1 LSNHDGTTKI
11 FDTIKDKKTLILGN
25 KEECDNVYKTI
36 EEKNNSFKLFGL
48 KTNDRTSSW
57 ATKGKNLNTKSA
69 LTELGQSD
77 PLCLMAH
84 NIHIASPILA
94 KVQHVVILAKKS
106 LADTIKKKILRI
118 NPLVAITVLQ
128 KEQTMIKESTPSKP
142 NTKEKPKNEKQVPTS
157 NQSKKEF
164 SKKKEKGSKETPVTK
179 IEEKKIETPTSI
191 NVQSQ
196 NNDTKKENIE
206 TKPQV
211 EQPKANVSNQT
222 NPEQP
227 KIPNHSD
234 IIKAIKQAQQLKSV
248 RRELKPLSRAI
259 HVKPATPIVTRHS
272 QEQLDA
278 LKTIP
283 TVMQVFSTPV
293 VSREQAL
300 ETTEELLAKL
310 MADSPPQ
317 RVEKIGA
324 RSIRKRLVKKRKLRF
339 PTSASIK
346 ENELETVNMFTSP
359 EHMNILNQYAS
370 QFEAQFFKD
379 SYKFKDITILTY
391 TLFKQGKRWEWFG
404 DKYLTAMLARFLE
417 LYSYKSRHTA
427 RITSYYLGL
436 LFKSCSANITL
447 FGVAKKSGIFP
458 YVSLYLTDEDRDTIN
473 QFILENETKLDRWE
487 FDEMNRYITKTVPA
501 LKHVANL
508 YEKLIYAVYKD
519 SGADFNALDKAFSS
533 LYTYFRLRAPVI
545 LVREGVPGYIYRE
558 AQDKNTQEWICT
570 FVKDG
575 KAYTAAHTDPAEAK
589 AMAASLLLHD
599 VPLHLSQMNKTP
611 TTG

>member
-1 LSNHDGTTKI
+1 
-11 FDTIKDKKTLILGN
+11 
-25 KEECDNVYKTI
+25 
-36 EEKNNSFKLFGL
+36 
-48 KTNDRTSSW
+48 
-57 ATKGKNLNTKSA
+57 
-69 LTELGQSD
+69 
-77 PLCLMAH
+77 MAH

-106 LADTIKKKILRI
+106 LTDTIKKKILRI
-118 NPLVAITVLQ
+118 NPLVTITVLQ
-128 KEQTMIKESTPSKP
+128 KEQTMTKESTPTK
-142 NTKEKPKNEKQVPTS
+142 TTAKEKPKNEKQVPTS

-164 SKKKEKGSKETPVTK
+164 SKKQKGEKSSKETPVAKT
-179 IEEKKIETPTSI
+179 EQKKIETPTSV
-191 NVQSQ
+191 NVQPQ
-196 NNDTKKENIE
+196 NNDTPKKENVE
-206 TKPQV
+206 TKPEV
-211 EQPKANVSNQT
+211 VQPKANVSNLNSPPT
-222 NPEQP
+222 NPEQT

-259 HVKPATPIVTRHS
+259 HVKPAPTPIVTRHS

-283 TVMQVFSTPV
+283 TVMQVFSTPI

-324 RSIRKRLVKKRKLRF
+324 RSLRKRLVKKRKLRF

-346 ENELETVNMFTSP
+346 ENELETVNMFTP

-473 QFILENETKLDRWE
+473 HFILENETKLDRWE
-487 FDEMNRYITKTVPA
+487 FDEMNRYITRTVPA